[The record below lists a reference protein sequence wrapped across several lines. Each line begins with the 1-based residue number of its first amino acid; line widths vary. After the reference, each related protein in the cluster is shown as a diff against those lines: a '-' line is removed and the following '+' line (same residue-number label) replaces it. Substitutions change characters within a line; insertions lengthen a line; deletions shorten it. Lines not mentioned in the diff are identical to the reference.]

1 MLKRFLWLHLYGNN
15 QFALW
20 VLIMDLEKP
29 TFHIL
34 SKPVFEKPVLVEGLP
49 GFGNVGKLSARLLTE
64 FTRAEV
70 FAELYSPSFPDF
82 VNVEKDG
89 IARPPHYEFSKA
101 VFGKAEFL
109 VLTGDA
115 QPVREDVVAHY
126 RLCSEILD
134 FAEQFGCKF
143 LATMGGVPQPRP
155 AGEVYVAAT
164 SAKLAVET
172 MEKGAVL
179 YGSGRIAGAAG
190 LMLGLAKERGWEG
203 ICLLGAT
210 TGLKADK
217 NAAFNV
223 FKFLMRL
230 FGVEAGLN
238 NRKDESQENP

>member
-1 MLKRFLWLHLYGNN
+1 MAA
-15 QFALW
+15 ALW
-20 VLIMDLEKP
+20 RLPVWLCRCATSLDKSI
-29 TFHIL
+29 FRVL
-34 SKPVFEKPVLVEGLP
+34 SKPEFEKPVLVEGLP
-49 GFGNVGKLSARLLTE
+49 GFGNVGKLAAQLLTE
-64 FTRAEV
+64 FTRGEV

-82 VNVEKDG
+82 VDVAKEG
-89 IARPPHYEFSKA
+89 IARPPHYEFSRA
-101 VFGKAEFL
+101 VFGKAEFM
-109 VLTGDA
+109 VLSGDA
-115 QPVREDVVAHY
+115 QPARDDVLAHY

-172 MEKGAVL
+172 MEKGAAL

-238 NRKDESQENP
+238 DRKTEAEEKP

>member
-1 MLKRFLWLHLYGNN
+1 MSVPSLDKSVFR
-15 QFALW
+15 
-20 VLIMDLEKP
+20 V
-29 TFHIL
+29 L

-49 GFGNVGKLSARLLTE
+49 GFGNVGRLAARLLIE
-64 FTRAEV
+64 FTRGET
-70 FAELYSPSFPDF
+70 FAELYSPAFPDF

-89 IARPPHYEFSKA
+89 VARPPHYEFSRA

-109 VLTGDA
+109 VLTGEA
-115 QPVREDVVAHY
+115 QLARDDVLAHY

-134 FAEQFGCKF
+134 FGEQFGCKF

-190 LMLGLAKERGWEG
+190 LMLGLAKERRWEG

-238 NRKDESQENP
+238 NRKPETTQEKT

>member
-1 MLKRFLWLHLYGNN
+1 M
-15 QFALW
+15 
-20 VLIMDLEKP
+20 
-29 TFHIL
+29 L

-49 GFGNVGKLSARLLTE
+49 GFGNVGKLAVRLLVE
-64 FTRAEV
+64 FTRADV

-89 IARPPHYEFSKA
+89 VARPPHYEFSRA

-109 VLTGDA
+109 VLSGDV
-115 QPVREDVVAHY
+115 QPSREDVKAHY
-126 RLCSEILD
+126 QLCDDILD

-164 SAKLAVET
+164 SAKLAAET
-172 MEKGAVL
+172 MEKGAVI
-179 YGSGRIAGAAG
+179 YGSGRVAGAAG

-203 ICLLGAT
+203 VCLLGAT
-210 TGLKADK
+210 TGLKSDK

-230 FGVEAGLN
+230 FGVEEGLN
-238 NRKDESQENP
+238 NRKQPSRESP

>member
-1 MLKRFLWLHLYGNN
+1 LDKS
-15 QFALW
+15 
-20 VLIMDLEKP
+20 V
-29 TFHIL
+29 FHML

-49 GFGNVGKLSARLLTE
+49 GFGNVGKLAARLLIE
-64 FTRAEV
+64 FTRGET
-70 FAELYSPSFPDF
+70 FAELYSPAFPDF

-89 IARPPHYEFSKA
+89 VAHPPHYEFSRA

-109 VLTGDA
+109 VLTGEA
-115 QPVREDVVAHY
+115 QLARDDVLAHY
-126 RLCSEILD
+126 ELCNEILD
-134 FAEQFGCKF
+134 FAGQFGCKF

-155 AGEVYVAAT
+155 ASEVYVAAT

-238 NRKDESQENP
+238 NRKPETQENP

>member
-1 MLKRFLWLHLYGNN
+1 MDKPIFR
-15 QFALW
+15 
-20 VLIMDLEKP
+20 VLFKP
-29 TFHIL
+29 A
-34 SKPVFEKPVLVEGLP
+34 FEKPVLVEGLP
-49 GFGNVGKLSARLLTE
+49 GFGNVGKLAARLLIE

-82 VNVEKDG
+82 VDVGKDG
-89 IARPPHYEFSKA
+89 IARPPHYEFSRA

-109 VLTGDA
+109 VLTGEA
-115 QPVREDVVAHY
+115 QPAREDVVAHY
-126 RLCSEILD
+126 KLCDDILD
-134 FAEQFGCKF
+134 FGEQFGCKF
-143 LATMGGVPQPRP
+143 LATMGGGPQPRP
-155 AGEVYVAAT
+155 SGEVYVAAT

-190 LMLGLAKERGWEG
+190 LMLGLAKDRGWEG

-238 NRKDESQENP
+238 NRKDAAQEKP

>member
-1 MLKRFLWLHLYGNN
+1 
-15 QFALW
+15 
-20 VLIMDLEKP
+20 MDKP
-29 TFHIL
+29 IFRVL
-34 SKPVFEKPVLVEGLP
+34 SKPAFEKPVLVEGLP
-49 GFGNVGKLSARLLTE
+49 GFGNVGKLAARLLIE

-82 VNVEKDG
+82 VDVGKDG
-89 IARPPHYEFSKA
+89 VAHPPRYEFSRA

-109 VLTGDA
+109 VLTGEA
-115 QPVREDVVAHY
+115 QPAREDVVAHY
-126 RLCSEILD
+126 KLCDEILD
-134 FAEQFGCKF
+134 FGEQFGCKF
-143 LATMGGVPQPRP
+143 LATMGGAPQPRP

-190 LMLGLAKERGWEG
+190 LMLGLAKDRGWEG

-238 NRKDESQENP
+238 NRKDEAQEKT

>member
-1 MLKRFLWLHLYGNN
+1 MCASSLDKSIFR
-15 QFALW
+15 
-20 VLIMDLEKP
+20 V
-29 TFHIL
+29 L
-34 SKPVFEKPVLVEGLP
+34 SKPQFEKPVLVEGLP
-49 GFGNVGKLSARLLTE
+49 GFGNVGKLAAHLLIE
-64 FTRAEV
+64 FTRGEV

-82 VNVEKDG
+82 VDVGKEG
-89 IARPPHYEFSKA
+89 IAHPPHYEFCRA
-101 VFGKAEFL
+101 VFGKAEFI
-109 VLTGDA
+109 VLSGDA
-115 QPVREDVVAHY
+115 QPARDDVLAHY

-203 ICLLGAT
+203 VCLLGAT
-210 TGLKADK
+210 TGLKSDK

-230 FGVEAGLN
+230 FGVEEGLN
-238 NRKDESQENP
+238 NKKVESGEKP

>member
-1 MLKRFLWLHLYGNN
+1 MVR
-15 QFALW
+15 
-20 VLIMDLEKP
+20 IMDLEKP
-29 TFHIL
+29 IFHIL

-49 GFGNVGKLSARLLTE
+49 GFGNVGKLAARLLIE
-64 FTRAEV
+64 FTRGEV

-82 VNVEKDG
+82 VDVEKDG
-89 IARPPHYEFSKA
+89 VARPPHYEFSRA
-101 VFGKAEFL
+101 TFGKAEFL

-115 QPVREDVVAHY
+115 QPAREEVVAHY
-126 RLCSEILD
+126 QLCSDILD
-134 FAEQFGCKF
+134 FAEKYGCKF

-164 SAKLAVET
+164 SEKLAVET

-238 NRKDESQENP
+238 NKKPAEEKP